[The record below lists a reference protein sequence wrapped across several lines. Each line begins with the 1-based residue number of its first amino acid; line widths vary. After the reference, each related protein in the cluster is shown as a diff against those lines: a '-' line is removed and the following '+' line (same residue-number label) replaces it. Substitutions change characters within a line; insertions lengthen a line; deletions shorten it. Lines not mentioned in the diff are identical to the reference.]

1 MKMNN
6 LKPYIPPRVEVV
18 DVEIENSVL
27 ASSNFGV
34 GTQNLNEEDVD
45 F

>member
-27 ASSNFGV
+27 QSSTFS
-34 GTQNLNEEDVD
+34 TQNLNEEDVD

>member
-27 ASSNFGV
+27 ASSNFS
-34 GTQNLNEEDVD
+34 TQNLNEEDVD
-45 F
+45 M

>member
-34 GTQNLNEEDVD
+34 STQSLNEEDVD